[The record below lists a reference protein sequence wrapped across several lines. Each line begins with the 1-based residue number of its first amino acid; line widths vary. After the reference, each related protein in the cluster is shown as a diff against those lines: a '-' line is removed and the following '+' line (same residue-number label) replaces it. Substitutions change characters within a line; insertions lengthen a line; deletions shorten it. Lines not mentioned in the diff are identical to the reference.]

1 MAQSAG
7 FTLALK
13 ALVSL
18 SKSDQPITAK
28 KIDAIIDPYLFSNGK
43 LTDEDRKQLAAA
55 FLEEATL
62 SDRTNTIHRR
72 IIAT

>member
-18 SKSDQPITAK
+18 SKSNQPITSK
-28 KIDAIIDPYLFSNGK
+28 KIDAIIDH
-43 LTDEDRKQLAAA
+43 
-55 FLEEATL
+55 
-62 SDRTNTIHRR
+62 I
-72 IIAT
+72 